1 MAKAAVLRA
10 RNHPITLA
18 MGALPPFEVRF
29 INLIN
34 FEFMIYVKSKDG
46 KILMPS
52 ERNGRIG
59 YLLRHGKAHVVSRV
73 PFTVQLDYESTTYT
87 QEVSL
92 GIDAGSKHIGVSASS
107 EKRELL
113 AAQVELRSDVTK
125 LLSSRR
131 ELRRTRRNRKT
142 RYRKSRFDNRKR
154 KDGWLAPSVAQK
166 VESHLKVIRLAHGL
180 LPITKVTIEVAQFD
194 AQKIKNPD
202 IKGEE
207 YQQGEQMGFWNVREY
222 VLARDGHRCVHCNG
236 KSKDPILNVHHLESR
251 KVGGN
256 SPSNLVT
263 LCETC
268 HKAYHRGEFDLKI
281 KRGSSLRDA
290 AVMNIM
296 RWAIYERAKAEFQ
309 NTYLTYGYI
318 TKHTRIGSGIAK
330 THAADAFCI
339 AKNVHARRLK
349 SYFLCRCI
357 PRHTRALHVANPK
370 KGGVR
375 RSCIA
380 SHKIG
385 KSRFQ
390 RYDMVQ
396 WEGKECFIFGSTN
409 GRPILRDMKGKQIA
423 EQPSVNIKTITFLKR
438 LRMNLLMVVV

>member
-1 MAKAAVLRA
+1 
-10 RNHPITLA
+10 
-18 MGALPPFEVRF
+18 
-29 INLIN
+29 
-34 FEFMIYVKSKDG
+34 MIYVRSKEG
-46 KILMPS
+46 KALMPS
-52 ERNGRIG
+52 ERGGRIG

-73 PFTVQLDYESTTYT
+73 PFVVQLDYESTTYT

-113 AAQVELRSDVTK
+113 AAQVELRSDVVN
-125 LLSSRR
+125 LLSARR
-131 ELRRTRRNRKT
+131 ELRRARRNRKT
-142 RYRKSRFDNRKR
+142 RYRKSRFENRKK
-154 KDGWLAPSVAQK
+154 KDGWLAPSIGQK
-166 VESHLKVIRLAHGL
+166 VESHLKVIRLVHKL
-180 LPITKVTIEVAQFD
+180 LPITKTTIEVAQFD

-202 IKGEE
+202 IKGDE

-222 VLARDGHRCVHCNG
+222 VLARDGHRCVHCKG

-251 KVGGN
+251 KTGGN

-268 HKAYHRGEFDLKI
+268 HKAYHRGEFELKI

-296 RWAIYERAKAEFQ
+296 RWAVYERAKEEFE
-309 NTYLTYGYI
+309 NVNLTYGYI
-318 TKHTRIGSGIAK
+318 TKHTRIENGIAK

-339 AKNVHARRLK
+339 AKNVHARRSK
-349 SYFLCRCI
+349 SFFMCRCV

-370 KGGVR
+370 KSGIR

-390 RYDMVQ
+390 RFDMVR
-396 WEGKECFIFGSTN
+396 WKGKECFIFGSTHGN
-409 GRPILRDMKGKQIA
+409 VVLRKIDGVKVHETQA
-423 EQPSVNIKTITFLKR
+423 VSAKTIKFLKR
-438 LRMNLLMVVV
+438 IRNNILMEERASES

>member
-1 MAKAAVLRA
+1 MPTERC
-10 RNHPITLA
+10 
-18 MGALPPFEVRF
+18 
-29 INLIN
+29 
-34 FEFMIYVKSKDG
+34 G
-46 KILMPS
+46 K
-52 ERNGRIG
+52 IG

-73 PFTVQLDYESTTYT
+73 PFVVQLDYDSTTYT
-87 QEVSL
+87 QDVSL

-107 EKRELL
+107 EKKEML
-113 AAQVELRSDVTK
+113 AAQVELRSDIVK
-125 LLSSRR
+125 LLSTRK

-142 RYRKSRFDNRKR
+142 RYRKSRFDNRKK
-154 KDGWLAPSVAQK
+154 KDGWLAPSVEQK
-166 VESHLKVIRLAHGL
+166 IESHLKVIRLVHKL
-180 LPITKVTIEVAQFD
+180 LPGTKTTIEVAQFD
-194 AQKIKNPD
+194 TQKIKTPD
-202 IKGEE
+202 IKGDE

-222 VLARDGHRCVHCNG
+222 VLARDGHKCVHCKG

-251 KVGGN
+251 KTGGN

-296 RWAIYERAKAEFQ
+296 RWAVYERAKKEFG
-309 NTYLTYGYI
+309 NVHLTYGYI
-318 TKHTRIGSGIAK
+318 TKHTRIENGITK

-339 AKNVHARRLK
+339 AKNVHATRLGAF
-349 SYFLCRCI
+349 FLCRCV
-357 PRHTRALHVANPK
+357 PRHTRILHVANPK
-370 KGGVR
+370 KGGIR

-390 RYDMVQ
+390 RYDMVR
-396 WEGKECFIFGSTN
+396 WKGMNCFIFGSTH
-409 GRPILRDMKGKQIA
+409 GRPILRYIEGLQVA
-423 EQPSVNIKTITFLKR
+423 NQPSVNIKTIKFLR
-438 LRMNLLMVVV
+438 RMRYSILVKST

>member
-1 MAKAAVLRA
+1 MPTERC
-10 RNHPITLA
+10 
-18 MGALPPFEVRF
+18 
-29 INLIN
+29 
-34 FEFMIYVKSKDG
+34 G
-46 KILMPS
+46 K
-52 ERNGRIG
+52 IG

-73 PFTVQLDYESTTYT
+73 PFVVQLDYDSTTYT
-87 QEVSL
+87 QDVSL

-107 EKRELL
+107 EKKEML
-113 AAQVELRSDVTK
+113 AAQVELRSDIVK
-125 LLSSRR
+125 LLSTRK

-142 RYRKSRFDNRKR
+142 RYRKSRFDNRKK
-154 KDGWLAPSVAQK
+154 KDGWLAPSVEQK
-166 VESHLKVIRLAHGL
+166 IESHLKVIRLVHKL
-180 LPITKVTIEVAQFD
+180 LPVTKTTIDVAQFD
-194 AQKIKNPD
+194 TQKIKTPD
-202 IKGEE
+202 IKGDE

-222 VLARDGHRCVHCNG
+222 VLARDGHKCVHCKG

-251 KVGGN
+251 KTGGN

-296 RWAIYERAKAEFQ
+296 RWAVYERAKKEFG
-309 NTYLTYGYI
+309 NVHLTYGYI
-318 TKHTRIGSGIAK
+318 TKHTRIENGITK

-339 AKNVHARRLK
+339 AKNVHATRLGAF
-349 SYFLCRCI
+349 FLCRCV
-357 PRHTRALHVANPK
+357 PRHTRILHVANPK
-370 KGGVR
+370 KGGIR

-390 RYDMVQ
+390 RYDMVR
-396 WEGKECFIFGSTN
+396 WKGMNCFIFGSTH
-409 GRPILRDMKGKQIA
+409 GRPILRYIEGLQVA
-423 EQPSVNIKTITFLKR
+423 NQPSVNIKTIKFLR
-438 LRMNLLMVVV
+438 RMRYSILVKST

>member
-1 MAKAAVLRA
+1 
-10 RNHPITLA
+10 
-18 MGALPPFEVRF
+18 
-29 INLIN
+29 
-34 FEFMIYVKSKDG
+34 MIYVMSKEG
-46 KILMPS
+46 KALMPS
-52 ERNGRIG
+52 ERGGRIG

-73 PFTVQLDYESTTYT
+73 PFIVQLDYESTIYT

-113 AAQVELRSDVTK
+113 AAQVELRNDVVN
-125 LLSSRR
+125 LLSTRR

-142 RYRKSRFDNRKR
+142 RYRKVRFDNRKR
-154 KDGWLAPSVAQK
+154 KDGWIAPSIELK
-166 VESHLKVIRLAHGL
+166 VESHLKVIRLVHKL
-180 LPITKVTIEVAQFD
+180 LPITKTTIEVAQFD

-222 VLARDGHRCVHCNG
+222 VLARDEHRCIHCKG
-236 KSKDPILNVHHLESR
+236 KSRDPILNVHHLESR
-251 KVGGN
+251 KTGGN

-268 HKAYHRGEFDLKI
+268 HKAYHRGEFELKI
-281 KRGSSLRDA
+281 KRGNSLRDA

-296 RWAIYERAKAEFQ
+296 RWVVYERAKEEFE
-309 NTYLTYGYI
+309 NVHLTYGYA
-318 TKHTRIGSGIAK
+318 TKHTRIENGIAK

-339 AKNVHARRLK
+339 AKNVNAMRL
-349 SYFLCRCI
+349 SSFFMCRCV
-357 PRHTRALHVANPK
+357 PRHTRSLHVATPK
-370 KGGVR
+370 KGGIR

-390 RYDMVQ
+390 RFDMVR
-396 WEGKECFIFGSTN
+396 WMGKECFIFGSTN
-409 GRPILRDMKGKQIA
+409 GKPVLRDIKGIKMHENA
-423 EQPSVNIKTITFLKR
+423 SVNIKTIKFLRR
-438 LRMNLLMVVV
+438 LRNNILMEEKTSES

>member
-1 MAKAAVLRA
+1 
-10 RNHPITLA
+10 
-18 MGALPPFEVRF
+18 
-29 INLIN
+29 
-34 FEFMIYVKSKDG
+34 MIYVRSKEG
-46 KILMPS
+46 KALMPS
-52 ERNGRIG
+52 ERGGRIG

-73 PFTVQLDYESTTYT
+73 PFVVQLDYESTTYT

-107 EKRELL
+107 EKKELL

-154 KDGWLAPSVAQK
+154 KDGWLAPSIEQK
-166 VESHLKVIRLAHGL
+166 VDSHLKVIRLAHKL
-180 LPITKVTIEVAQFD
+180 LPITKTTIEVAQFD

-207 YQQGEQMGFWNVREY
+207 YQYGEQMGFWNVREY

-251 KVGGN
+251 KTGGN

-268 HKAYHRGEFDLKI
+268 HKAYHCGEFELKI
-281 KRGSSLRDA
+281 KRGTTLRDA

-296 RWAIYERAKAEFQ
+296 RWAVYEQAKEEFR
-309 NTYLTYGYI
+309 NVHLTYGYV
-318 TKHTRIGSGIAK
+318 TKHTRIENGIAK

-339 AKNVHARRLK
+339 AKNVNAMRL
-349 SYFLCRCI
+349 SSFFMCRCV
-357 PRHTRALHVANPK
+357 PRHTRALHVATPK
-370 KGGVR
+370 KGGIR

-390 RYDMVQ
+390 RFDMVR
-396 WEGKECFIFGSTN
+396 WKSKECFIFGSTN
-409 GRPILRDMKGKQIA
+409 GRPILRNVYGNQVA
-423 EQPSVNIKTITFLKR
+423 EYPSVNIKTITFLKR

>member
-1 MAKAAVLRA
+1 
-10 RNHPITLA
+10 
-18 MGALPPFEVRF
+18 
-29 INLIN
+29 
-34 FEFMIYVKSKDG
+34 MIYVRSKECSV
-46 KILMPS
+46 LMPT
-52 ERNGRIG
+52 ERCGKIG

-73 PFTVQLDYESTTYT
+73 PFVVQLDYDSTTYT
-87 QEVSL
+87 QDVSL

-107 EKRELL
+107 EKKELL
-113 AAQVELRSDVTK
+113 AAQVELRSDVVN
-125 LLSSRR
+125 LLSTRR
-131 ELRRTRRNRKT
+131 ELRKARRNHKT

-154 KDGWLAPSVAQK
+154 KDGWLAPSVEQK
-166 VESHLKVIRLAHGL
+166 VDSHLKVIRLVHKL
-180 LPITKVTIEVAQFD
+180 LPITKTTIEVAQFD

-202 IKGEE
+202 INGDE

-222 VLARDGHRCVHCNG
+222 VLARDGHKCVHCKG

-251 KVGGN
+251 KTGGN

-281 KRGSSLRDA
+281 KRGNSLRDA

-296 RWAIYERAKAEFQ
+296 RWAVYERANAEFK
-309 NTYLTYGYI
+309 NVHLTYGYI
-318 TKHTRIGSGIAK
+318 TKHTRIENGVTK

-339 AKNVHARRLK
+339 AKNVNAMRL
-349 SYFLCRCI
+349 SSFFMCRCV

-370 KGGVR
+370 KGGIR
-375 RSCIA
+375 MSSIA

-390 RYDMVQ
+390 RYDMVR
-396 WEGKECFIFGSTN
+396 WMGNECFIFGSTH
-409 GRPILRDMKGKQIA
+409 GRPVLRDIEGVKMHDKQA
-423 EQPSVNIKTITFLKR
+423 VNIKTIKFLRR
-438 LRMNLLMVVV
+438 LRNNILMEEKTSEI